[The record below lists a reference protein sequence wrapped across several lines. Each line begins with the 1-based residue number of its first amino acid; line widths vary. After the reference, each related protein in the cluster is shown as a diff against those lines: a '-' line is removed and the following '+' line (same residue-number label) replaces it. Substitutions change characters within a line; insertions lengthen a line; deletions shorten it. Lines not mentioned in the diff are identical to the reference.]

1 MKLIRLSPTLL
12 AALAL
17 ACPAQSAPSGAG
29 APAPLSA
36 AAAAVPPVPTVDAPP
51 RDERRPDRPFSVD
64 LAGTP
69 VQLGGSWEYTDER
82 RLNFDLD
89 DTAARDRRV
98 REHEVKLETRVR
110 LGERTELFA
119 QLVGLHETRRTEGT
133 AGQRITRSLERGP
146 MWLQFE
152 RLGGTPWSLQVG
164 RVSLLDRRAWWWDED
179 LDAVRLR
186 YAGEAWRLDT
196 GLGRELARKSSAD
209 AGIVPAERG
218 VTRFF
223 GQATWAWAPRH
234 AIDAFWLVQRDGS
247 GAPAAGAM
255 FANED
260 ATDPGDLRARWTGLR
275 ASGEW
280 RADGGSRLAY
290 WADAARLSGREV
302 TTAFAEQSDGTFTAA
317 AAQSRR
323 VSGRAHDVGV
333 TATLGVPLRPSL
345 TLAHAR
351 GSEGFRQTGLQEN
364 KARIGGVKRWQ
375 RYGELLQPELSNL
388 AVSSAGVGVRLTD
401 NTSLELVGHRE
412 PAMSAWSPAP
422 AWPRWATMWCAWT
435 WTPRKIET
443 ACAPAAFRSTSPGW
457 SRWCSA
463 TMASGPPAVH
473 HRCGRG
479 DAHGTRC
486 SSSPW
491 ARRRT
496 RTARADLQYVL
507 AAARAIGRHDGL
519 QGGGGQEHRAG
530 GHGRPRARG
539 DRGRTGGARRAGRSR
554 WCPTPSSSRKARRW
568 RTSCARPHRGR
579 RRHER
584 RCGADARAVC
594 AVQPQPRQAAW

>member
-17 ACPAQSAPSGAG
+17 ACPAQSAPPGA
-29 APAPLSA
+29 ATPAPLSA

-51 RDERRPDRPFSVD
+51 RDERRPDRPFTVD

-98 REHEVKLETRVR
+98 REHEIKLETRVR

-133 AGQRITRSLERGP
+133 AGQRITHSVERGP

-247 GAPAAGAM
+247 GAPAAGAT

-401 NTSLELVGHRE
+401 NTSLELVGHRFRQLRAAGSL
-412 PAMSAWSPAP
+412 PGARVSPDPQGTSRDVGREVNLLLAVRESRHVEFTVKASQFKP
-422 AWPRWATMWCAWT
+422 G
-435 WTPRKIET
+435 
-443 ACAPAAFRSTSPGW
+443 AAFAPDR
-457 SRWCSA
+457 
-463 TMASGPPAVH
+463 
-473 HRCGRG
+473 RG
-479 DAHGTRC
+479 
-486 SSSPW
+486 
-491 ARRRT
+491 
-496 RTARADLQYVL
+496 TARAVEF
-507 AAARAIGRHDGL
+507 GV
-519 QGGGGQEHRAG
+519 
-530 GHGRPRARG
+530 
-539 DRGRTGGARRAGRSR
+539 
-554 WCPTPSSSRKARRW
+554 
-568 RTSCARPHRGR
+568 
-579 RRHER
+579 
-584 RCGADARAVC
+584 AVNF
-594 AVQPQPRQAAW
+594 

>member
-1 MKLIRLSPTLL
+1 MKLQRLTPTLL

-17 ACPAQSAPSGAG
+17 ACPAQSAPPGAG
-29 APAPLSA
+29 TPPPLTA

-51 RDERRPDRPFSVD
+51 RDERRPERAFTVD

-69 VQLGGSWEYTDER
+69 VQFGGSWEYTDER

-89 DTAARDRRV
+89 DAAARDRRV
-98 REHEVKLETRVR
+98 REHELKLETRVR
-110 LGERTELFA
+110 LGAHTELFA

-133 AGQRITRSLERGP
+133 AGRQVSHALERGP

-152 RLGGTPWSLQVG
+152 RLGDTPWALQVG
-164 RVSLLDRRAWWWDED
+164 RVSLLDRRAWWWDDD

-186 YAGEAWRLDT
+186 YAGDALRLDA

-209 AGIVPAERG
+209 PGIAPTERG

-234 AIDAFWLVQRDGS
+234 ALDAFWLVQRDRS
-247 GAPAAGAM
+247 GAPAAGAS
-255 FANED
+255 FADED
-260 ATDPGDLRARWTGLR
+260 ATDPSDLRARWIGLR

-290 WADAARLSGREV
+290 WADAARLSGRET
-302 TTAFAEQSDGTFTAA
+302 TTAFTEQPDGTLTAD

-323 VSGRAHDVGV
+323 LSGRAYDVGA

-388 AVSSAGVGVRLTD
+388 AVSTVGVGVRLAD
-401 NTSLELVGHRE
+401 NTSLELVGHRYRQLRAAGSL
-412 PAMSAWSPAP
+412 PGARVSPDPQGTSRDVGRELNLLLAVRESRSVEFTVKASQFKP
-422 AWPRWATMWCAWT
+422 G
-435 WTPRKIET
+435 
-443 ACAPAAFRSTSPGW
+443 AAFAPDR
-457 SRWCSA
+457 
-463 TMASGPPAVH
+463 
-473 HRCGRG
+473 RG
-479 DAHGTRC
+479 
-486 SSSPW
+486 
-491 ARRRT
+491 
-496 RTARADLQYVL
+496 TARAIEFGV
-507 AAARAIGRHDGL
+507 
-519 QGGGGQEHRAG
+519 
-530 GHGRPRARG
+530 
-539 DRGRTGGARRAGRSR
+539 
-554 WCPTPSSSRKARRW
+554 
-568 RTSCARPHRGR
+568 
-579 RRHER
+579 
-584 RCGADARAVC
+584 AVNF
-594 AVQPQPRQAAW
+594 